1 MLDYHTHLL
10 RHGEDG
16 PYRAEHVRAYAV
28 EAWRRGVEEI
38 AITEHL
44 FRFRQADA
52 LLRGWWDDDPSEALR
67 AQTMRYWD
75 EHATGDLD
83 EYVTAV
89 TAAADDPGDE
99 PAARIRL
106 GLEVDY
112 YPDRMDAVAAVLGDR
127 PYDVLLGSVHWIGA
141 WGFDQFGDPDV
152 DREWAARPAE
162 RIWDHYVDAVVEM
175 AASGCCDVL
184 AHPDLVKVGGLHPPG
199 DPSRWYERLAAA
211 AAGHGLSAEVNSAGW
226 RKPVGEAYPAPSL
239 LAAFRAAG
247 VGVTTA
253 SDAHQLA
260 DVADYGDGLRGLLAG
275 AGYDT
280 LTGFV
285 QRRCVPR
292 PVTPERQE

>member
-16 PYRAEHVRAYAV
+16 PYRADQVRAYAV
-28 EAWRRGVEEI
+28 EAGRRGVEEI

-75 EHATGDLD
+75 AHATGDLD
-83 EYVTAV
+83 AYVAAV

-112 YPDRMDAVAAVLGDR
+112 YPDRMDAVAAVLADR
-127 PYDVLLGSVHWIGA
+127 PFDVLLGSVHWLGA
-141 WGFDQFGDPDV
+141 WGFDQIGNPVV
-152 DREWAARPAE
+152 DREWSCRRATDV
-162 RIWDHYVDAVVEM
+162 WDHYVDAVVEM

-184 AHPDLVKVGGLHPPG
+184 AHPDLVKVSGVHPPG
-199 DPSRWYERLAAA
+199 DATEWYARLATAA
-211 AAGHGLSAEVNSAGW
+211 SGHGLAAEVSSAGW
-226 RKPVGEAYPAPSL
+226 RKPVHEAYPAPSL

-253 SDAHQLA
+253 SDAHQLD
-260 DVADYGDGLRGLLAG
+260 DVADHGPGIRALLAG
-275 AGYDT
+275 AGYDS
-280 LTGFV
+280 LTGFE
-285 QRRCVPR
+285 RRNGSPR
-292 PVTPERQE
+292 PI